1 MTVDTIIDIARETL
15 TLIIKCSAPMLLT
28 SLIVGLVISIFQTIT
43 SIQEQTLTFVPKLL
57 LTFLVIILTGGWIMT
72 ELAEFTRELFH
83 NFRSYVTA
91 AGMFFPFS

>member
-1 MTVDTIIDIARETL
+1 MSVDTVIDIARETL

-28 SLIVGLVISIFQTIT
+28 SLIVGLVISIFQTIA

-72 ELAEFTRELFH
+72 ELAEFTTELFR
-83 NFRSYVTA
+83 NFRNYVTA
-91 AGMFFPFS
+91 AGMLFPFN

>member
-57 LTFLVIILTGGWIMT
+57 LTFLVIILTGGWIKT